1 MGSMAKQDPYS
12 VLGVGRNASD
22 VEIKRA
28 FRKKARQFHPDRNP
42 GDASA
47 EAKFKEVQSSYES
60 IATAKDRNEYEQQQ
74 RMSSMFGGG
83 GGGNPFGGGGGGMDD
98 ILGQMFGG
106 GGRPRGGNP
115 FGGMGQQQ
123 QRQQRPKGADIS
135 VSLELTAEQAEQ
147 GGQFPFT
154 FKRLK
159 PNAAGT
165 MEAAS
170 VTLRTRVK
178 AGVKHG
184 TTSRLKGQG
193 HDHPEGVAGDV
204 MLTIRIQFGEG
215 RFWDGNIL
223 VQEVPTP
230 FSTLMLGGKVKVQL
244 PSNKKIMLTVSP
256 ETMVGDRLR
265 IAGAGYDGGDL
276 ELEFVLPDYD
286 ELSEEQVNALEN
298 LKNSGL

>member
-1 MGSMAKQDPYS
+1 MAKQDPYS

-204 MLTIRIQFGEG
+204 MLTMRIQFGEG

-276 ELEFVLPDYD
+276 ELEFVLPGYD
-286 ELSEEQVNALEN
+286 ELSEEQVKALEN

>member
-1 MGSMAKQDPYS
+1 MAKQDPYS
-12 VLGVGRNASD
+12 VLGVGRNTSD

-28 FRKKARQFHPDRNP
+28 FRKKARQFHPDRNQ

-47 EAKFKEVQSSYES
+47 EAKFKEVQAAYES

-83 GGGNPFGGGGGGMDD
+83 GGGNPFGGGGGGMED

-115 FGGMGQQQ
+115 FGGMGGQPQ

-165 MEAAS
+165 MEPTS

-178 AGVKHG
+178 PGVKHG

-193 HDHPEGVAGDV
+193 HDHPEGAAGDV
-204 MLTIRIQFGEG
+204 MLTIRIHFGEG
-215 RFWDGNIL
+215 RFWDGKML

-286 ELSEEQVNALEN
+286 ELSKEQVKALEN

>member
-1 MGSMAKQDPYS
+1 MAKKDPYS

-47 EAKFKEVQSSYES
+47 EAKFKEVQASYES

-74 RMSSMFGGG
+74 RMSSMFGS
-83 GGGNPFGGGGGGMDD
+83 GGGNPFGGGGGGMED

-115 FGGMGQQQ
+115 FGGMGQPQ

-178 AGVKHG
+178 PGVKHG

-193 HDHPEGVAGDV
+193 HDHPEGIAGDV

-244 PSNKKIMLTVSP
+244 PSNKKIMLTVAK

-286 ELSEEQVNALEN
+286 ELSKEQVKALEN

>member
-1 MGSMAKQDPYS
+1 MAKLDPYS

-42 GDASA
+42 DNAGA
-47 EAKFKEVQSSYES
+47 EAKFKEVQEAYEK
-60 IATAKDRNEYEQQQ
+60 IATAKDRNEFEQQQ
-74 RMSSMFGGG
+74 RMSSMFGGQG
-83 GGGNPFGGGGGGMDD
+83 ASFGGGGMED

-106 GGRPRGGNP
+106 GQQRGGNP
-115 FGGMGQQQ
+115 FGGMGMGQPQP
-123 QRQQRPKGADIS
+123 RRSRPKGADIS
-135 VSLELTAEQAEQ
+135 VSLELTSEQAEK
-147 GGQFPFT
+147 GGNFPFT

-159 PNAAGT
+159 PNAIGT
-165 MEAAS
+165 MEPKS
-170 VTLRTRVK
+170 VTLRTKVK
-178 AGVKHG
+178 PGVKHG

-193 HDHPEGVAGDV
+193 HDHPEGEPGDV

-230 FSTLMLGGKVKVQL
+230 FSTLMLGGKVKVAL
-244 PSNKKIMLTVSP
+244 PSGKKIMLSVSS

-265 IAGAGYDGGDL
+265 VPAAGYDGGDL
-276 ELEFVLPDYD
+276 ELEFVLPDY
-286 ELSEEQVNALEN
+286 EQLSKEQVKALEN
-298 LKNSGL
+298 LKDTGL

>member
-1 MGSMAKQDPYS
+1 MAKQDPYS

-28 FRKKARQFHPDRNP
+28 FRKKARQFHPDRNQ

-47 EAKFKEVQSSYES
+47 EAKFKEVQAAYES

-83 GGGNPFGGGGGGMDD
+83 GGGNPFGGGGGGMED

-115 FGGMGQQQ
+115 FGGMGGQPQ

-165 MEAAS
+165 MEPTS

-178 AGVKHG
+178 PGVKHG

-193 HDHPEGVAGDV
+193 HDHPEGTAGDV
-204 MLTIRIQFGEG
+204 MLTIRIHFGEG
-215 RFWDGNIL
+215 RFWDGKML

-286 ELSEEQVNALEN
+286 ELSKEQVKALEN